1 MHTAVG
7 IGPIDTDLQLSTDAW
22 MPGRAGS
29 QQPQQEHPE
38 KQASWTLFESASA
51 FSQTDPDFRPT
62 HHNPTKI
69 ETEMQQHQDQKN
81 S

>member
-7 IGPIDTDLQLSTDAW
+7 IGPIDTDMQLSTDAW

-38 KQASWTLFESASA
+38 SKLAGRSSDRPQPSA
-51 FSQTDPDFRPT
+51 RPT
-62 HHNPTKI
+62 QIFDP
-69 ETEMQQHQDQKN
+69 ETR
-81 S
+81 